1 MKVRRIMTSN
11 VAACSPDTNLSAAAG
26 LMWHYDCGVIPV
38 IVGNQKVV
46 GVITDRDICMAAA
59 MSNRPAS
66 QIAVSEIISGEV
78 FACAPEDEVSE
89 ALAIMQRRQVL
100 RLPVVDQNGT
110 LQGILSMN
118 DIVLRSEEGR
128 KSAGGGISYA
138 EVVNTRKVIGQHR
151 EFSPEEGPPADYT
164 EPQAMRA

>member
-59 MSNRPAS
+59 MSNRTAS